1 MSEDAEPPRDLEPPL
16 GRKAAVNLYW
26 IPLGAGAHVVRIS
39 GKLFEAATAIV
50 ARRPR
55 CDLYHSALVISARE
69 GHFVIEQAPVPDLHG
84 EQRGVVAAGPVGMR
98 WLGRFR
104 VFRYEVR
111 RWRGGSIPDINQA
124 IGSPV
129 GVTDDAEVAERIL
142 ETLPS
147 IPTPVWGRDEFGT
160 GEMWNSNSVVSWVL
174 ARSGARVDT
183 IHPPANGRA
192 PGWDAGLAV
201 AARGLSHDGP

>member
-1 MSEDAEPPRDLEPPL
+1 MNEAEPARDADAA
-16 GRKAAVNLYW
+16 GRRKSAVALYW

-39 GKLFEAATAIV
+39 GKLYKAASALV

-55 CDLYHSALVISARE
+55 CDLYHSALVIAAPA
-69 GHFVIEQAPVPDLHG
+69 GDFVIEQAPVPDLHG
-84 EQRGVVAAGPVGMR
+84 ERRGVVAEGPVGMR

-104 VFRYEVR
+104 VFRYEIR
-111 RWRGGSIPDINQA
+111 CWQGGRIPDINRA

-129 GVTDDAEVAERIL
+129 RITDDFDVAARIL

-147 IPTPVWGRDEFGT
+147 IPTPVWGRDGLDT

-174 ARSGARVDT
+174 ARSGAGIET
-183 IHPPANGRA
+183 IHPPPNGRA
-192 PGWDAGLAV
+192 PGWDAGIAV
-201 AARGLSHDGP
+201 AARVRQ